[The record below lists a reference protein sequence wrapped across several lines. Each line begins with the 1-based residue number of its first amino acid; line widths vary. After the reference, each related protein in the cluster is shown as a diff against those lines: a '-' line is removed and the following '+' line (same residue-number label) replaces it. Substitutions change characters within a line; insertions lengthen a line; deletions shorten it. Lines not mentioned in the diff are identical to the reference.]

1 MQMSR
6 DERQA
11 LVIENWKKV
20 NCRGVF
26 EGTTGFGGWNK
37 LKYENKFNFILV
49 I

>member
-1 MQMSR
+1 MAFHQDMQMSR

-26 EGTTGFGGWNK
+26 EGSTGFGLFGKIN
-37 LKYENKFNFILV
+37 
-49 I
+49 